1 MRGNVIANGKKM
13 KIISLLILLTFFL
26 GCKKEEI
33 SKCDDSIGLFT
44 FSSYPIGTAIDFIE
58 LGNDP
63 LYKSIAIKQFN
74 SITPE
79 NIFKAE
85 YLHPEPLF
93 FNWTEAD
100 SLVSFCQNNNKRLH
114 GHTLIWHQQLPQWIL
129 DYQGSTSDWEQL
141 MKVHIQTIMTHFKNK
156 VTAWDVVNEAFNEDG
171 TLRNSIWKQKIGVS
185 YLEKAFLY
193 AKEADPNALL
203 FYNDFNLESN
213 PTKRNSV
220 LALLNNLRNRGV
232 KIDGI
237 GIQMHISNYYPEST
251 QIANSFQEIVA
262 DNYKIHVSELD
273 ISVNPLGKD
282 IVPSETLFNEQANL
296 LGRVVINYNKIP
308 KQYQYGIT
316 FWGISDKNSWIRSFY
331 NREDYPLL
339 YDDNYLPKPCY
350 CKLLRTL

>member
-1 MRGNVIANGKKM
+1 M
-13 KIISLLILLTFFL
+13 KRISLFVLLTFYL

-33 SKCDDSIGLFT
+33 AKCDDRIALSAL
-44 FSSYPIGTAIDFIE
+44 SSYPIGTAIDFVE
-58 LGNDP
+58 LENNP

-79 NIFKAE
+79 NIFKAQ
-85 YLHPEPLF
+85 YIHPEPLL
-93 FNWTEAD
+93 FNWAEAD
-100 SLVSFCQNNNKRLH
+100 SLLSFCQNNNKRLH

-129 DYQGSTSDWEQL
+129 DYQGSISDWEQL
-141 MKVHIQTIMTHFKNK
+141 MKVHIQTIITHYKNK

-171 TLRNSIWKQKIGVS
+171 TLRNSIWKQKIGIG
-185 YLEKAFLY
+185 YIEKAFIY
-193 AKEADPNALL
+193 AREADPNALL

-237 GIQMHISNYYPEST
+237 GIQMHISTNYPAPS
-251 QIANSFQEIVA
+251 QIANAFEEIVA
-262 DNYKIHVSELD
+262 DKYKIHVSELD

-282 IVPSETLFNEQANL
+282 IELSETLLNEQANL
-296 LGRVVINYNKIP
+296 LGSVVVNYNNIP
-308 KQYQYGIT
+308 KPYQYGIT

-331 NREDYPLL
+331 NRQDYPLL
-339 YDDNYLPKPCY
+339 YDDNYLPKPSY
-350 CKLLRTL
+350 CKLIQTL